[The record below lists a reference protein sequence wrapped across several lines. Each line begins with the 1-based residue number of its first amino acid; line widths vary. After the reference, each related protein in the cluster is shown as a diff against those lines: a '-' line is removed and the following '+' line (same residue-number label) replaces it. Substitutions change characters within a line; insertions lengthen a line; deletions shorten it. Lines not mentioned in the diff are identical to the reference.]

1 MHQKD
6 VITAGKKIGEASKAL
21 VMVHGRGAGA
31 ADILSLARY
40 LSVADFAL
48 IAPQATNSAWYPYS
62 FLAPQR
68 QNEPWLSS
76 ALTILKEITDDLM
89 NQGIAADNIYLLGF
103 SQGAC
108 LMLEFAARNA
118 RKWGGV
124 IAFTG
129 GLIGDKIDRSN
140 YSGSFAETPMFIG
153 SSNPDM
159 HVPVERV
166 YATTNILKEMGAAV
180 TEKVYNNMGHTII
193 EDEISHA
200 NLILTMKQEQVVM
213 NK

>member
-1 MHQKD
+1 MHQKNI
-6 VITAGKKIGEASKAL
+6 ITAGKPIVQGGKAL
-21 VMVHGRGAGA
+21 IMVHGRGASA
-31 ADILSLARY
+31 QDILSLARY
-40 LSVADFAL
+40 LDVKDFTL
-48 IAPQATNSAWYPYS
+48 LAPQATNHTWYPYS
-62 FLAPQR
+62 FIAPTK

-76 ALTILKEITDDLM
+76 ALELLKETTDNLI
-89 NQGIAADNIYLLGF
+89 NQGIAAENIYLLGF

-108 LMLEFAARNA
+108 LTLEFAARNA
-118 RKWGGV
+118 QKWGGV

-129 GLIGDKIDRSN
+129 GLIGDTINRSN
-140 YSGSFAETPMFIG
+140 YTGNFNGTPVFIG

-193 EDEISHA
+193 EDELKEA
-200 NLILTMKQEQVVM
+200 NKILSTHQPIEA
-213 NK
+213 